1 MLNST
6 IDMANFDPQFIDVG
20 MSFIAVACK
29 YAMIFGILTFLV
41 RMLVRV
47 STGKERLM

>member
-1 MLNST
+1 MLNSA
-6 IDMANFDPQFIDVG
+6 IDLSTFDPGFIDVG
-20 MSFIAVACK
+20 MSFIAVAAK
-29 YAMIFGILTFLV
+29 YAMIFGISTFLV